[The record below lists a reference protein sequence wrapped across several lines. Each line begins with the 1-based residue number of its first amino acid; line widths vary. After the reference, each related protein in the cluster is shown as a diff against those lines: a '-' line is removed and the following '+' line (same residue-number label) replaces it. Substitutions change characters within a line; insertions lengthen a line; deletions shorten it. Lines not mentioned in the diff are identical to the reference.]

1 MPDEDFT
8 SPGLIGFLI
17 STGLLAKLVDAKLI
31 SPADA
36 AELADVALLQLE
48 QRQSLFPDQ
57 KSAFRSRPRGPATS
71 SPNDWLPARWR
82 PATQR

>member
-1 MPDEDFT
+1 MPNEDFT

-17 STGLLAKLVDAKLI
+17 STSLLAKLVDAKLI
-31 SPADA
+31 SPEDA

-57 KSAFRSRPRGPATS
+57 EAAFEEARNFLTELRNAFGASPPTGPAS
-71 SPNDWLPARWR
+71 
-82 PATQR
+82 

>member
-1 MPDEDFT
+1 MPNEDFT

-17 STGLLAKLVDAKLI
+17 STSLLAKLVDAKLI
-31 SPADA
+31 SPGDA

-57 KSAFRSRPRGPATS
+57 IAAFEEARNFLTALRNTFGTSPPTGPAS
-71 SPNDWLPARWR
+71 
-82 PATQR
+82 